1 MEPWHAEERRQKP
14 PKVLPPFFENLSRIT
29 TLSNITGEYS
39 PNSSVLPLSRITTLS
54 NSPYSSVEMRRVLP
68 LSRITT
74 LSNDGPAIVY
84 YRKVLPLSRI
94 TTLSNNDFLWFER
107 EYVLPLSRITTL
119 SNIWDICRRITA
131 VLPLSRITTL
141 SNLKLHF
148 HAAVLCKCIRLHQAA
163 QFLTVYHYSK
173 IWHKS
178 LSIMKRSS
186 AFIVSWQ
193 GPSRR
198 TKLRFSSL
206 AFS

>member
-1 MEPWHAEERRQKP
+1 MIWKD
-14 PKVLPPFFENLSRIT
+14 VLPLSRITTLSNSHYLVFIAIWVLPLSRIT
-29 TLSNITGEYS
+29 TLSNIFTHADIDF
-39 PNSSVLPLSRITTLS
+39 SVLPLSRITTLS
-54 NSPYSSVEMRRVLP
+54 NVKGYES
-68 LSRITT
+68 
-74 LSNDGPAIVY
+74 
-84 YRKVLPLSRI
+84 
-94 TTLSNNDFLWFER
+94 
-107 EYVLPLSRITTL
+107 
-119 SNIWDICRRITA
+119 DIDE

-186 AFIVSWQ
+186 ASIVSWQ
-193 GPSRR
+193 GPSMR
-198 TKLRFSSL
+198 TKLKFSSL

>member
-1 MEPWHAEERRQKP
+1 MTQGDYREP
-14 PKVLPPFFENLSRIT
+14 V
-29 TLSNITGEYS
+29 
-39 PNSSVLPLSRITTLS
+39 VLPLSRITTLS
-54 NSPYSSVEMRRVLP
+54 NYSCTRVNGLMVLP

-74 LSNDGPAIVY
+74 LSNTMSTAQ
-84 YRKVLPLSRI
+84 
-94 TTLSNNDFLWFER
+94 F
-107 EYVLPLSRITTL
+107 
-119 SNIWDICRRITA
+119 DIG

-148 HAAVLCKCIRLHQAA
+148 HAAVFCKCIRLHQAA

-186 AFIVSWQ
+186 ASIVSWQ
-193 GPSRR
+193 GPSMR
-198 TKLRFSSL
+198 TKLKFSSL

>member
-1 MEPWHAEERRQKP
+1 MATER
-14 PKVLPPFFENLSRIT
+14 L
-29 TLSNITGEYS
+29 
-39 PNSSVLPLSRITTLS
+39 VLPLSRITTLS
-54 NSPYSSVEMRRVLP
+54 NNQSVYVAQNAVLPLSRITALSNYIVNDCTCFVVLP

-74 LSNDGPAIVY
+74 LSNDDKRLISLEIV
-84 YRKVLPLSRI
+84 LL
-94 TTLSNNDFLWFER
+94 
-107 EYVLPLSRITTL
+107 
-119 SNIWDICRRITA
+119 
-131 VLPLSRITTL
+131 LSRITTL

-163 QFLTVYHYSK
+163 RFLTVYHYSK

-186 AFIVSWQ
+186 ASIVSWQ

>member
-1 MEPWHAEERRQKP
+1 MQKKGGRNLQRFCP
-14 PKVLPPFFENLSRIT
+14 LFENLSRIT

-54 NSPYSSVEMRRVLP
+54 NFTGATRTKR
-68 LSRITT
+68 T
-74 LSNDGPAIVY
+74 
-84 YRKVLPLSRI
+84 
-94 TTLSNNDFLWFER
+94 
-107 EYVLPLSRITTL
+107 VLPLSRITTL
-119 SNIWDICRRITA
+119 SNIETINIISFHVLPLSRITTLSNILDFMDFPEK

>member
-1 MEPWHAEERRQKP
+1 MGLGMQKKGGRNLQRFCP
-14 PKVLPPFFENLSRIT
+14 LFENLSRIT

-54 NSPYSSVEMRRVLP
+54 NFTGATRTKR
-68 LSRITT
+68 T
-74 LSNDGPAIVY
+74 
-84 YRKVLPLSRI
+84 
-94 TTLSNNDFLWFER
+94 
-107 EYVLPLSRITTL
+107 VLPLSRITTL
-119 SNIWDICRRITA
+119 SNIETINIISFH

>member
-1 MEPWHAEERRQKP
+1 MVLNKGG
-14 PKVLPPFFENLSRIT
+14 VLPLSRIT
-29 TLSNITGEYS
+29 TLSNFGGCIIFCYIVLPLSRITTLSNFSCGRYIQS
-39 PNSSVLPLSRITTLS
+39 VVLPLSRITTLS
-54 NSPYSSVEMRRVLP
+54 NSE
-68 LSRITT
+68 IT
-74 LSNDGPAIVY
+74 DMCF
-84 YRKVLPLSRI
+84 
-94 TTLSNNDFLWFER
+94 DF
-107 EYVLPLSRITTL
+107 
-119 SNIWDICRRITA
+119 

-186 AFIVSWQ
+186 ASIVSWQ

>member
-1 MEPWHAEERRQKP
+1 MQKKGGRSRQRFCP
-14 PKVLPPFFENLSRIT
+14 LFENLSRIT
-29 TLSNITGEYS
+29 TLSNTGNAGRLE
-39 PNSSVLPLSRITTLS
+39 SSVLPLSRITTLS
-54 NSPYSSVEMRRVLP
+54 NPSYADPAAKMVLP

-74 LSNDGPAIVY
+74 LSNPCFTP
-84 YRKVLPLSRI
+84 PLLRP
-94 TTLSNNDFLWFER
+94 
-107 EYVLPLSRITTL
+107 VLPLSRITTL
-119 SNIWDICRRITA
+119 SNIIPAIARLSR

>member
-1 MEPWHAEERRQKP
+1 MQKKGGRSRQRFCP
-14 PKVLPPFFENLSRIT
+14 LFENLSRIT
-29 TLSNITGEYS
+29 TLSNIEVCQS
-39 PNSSVLPLSRITTLS
+39 IPVLVLPLSRITTLS
-54 NSPYSSVEMRRVLP
+54 NSHYLVF
-68 LSRITT
+68 I
-74 LSNDGPAIVY
+74 AI
-84 YRKVLPLSRI
+84 
-94 TTLSNNDFLWFER
+94 W
-107 EYVLPLSRITTL
+107 VLPLSRITTL
-119 SNIWDICRRITA
+119 SNIPSSAATRAPVLTLSRITTLSNIEESGMIWKD

-186 AFIVSWQ
+186 ASIVSWQ
-193 GPSRR
+193 GPSMR
-198 TKLRFSSL
+198 TKLKFSSL

>member
-1 MEPWHAEERRQKP
+1 MYHWLLFYHYQESQHSQTVPSLILKRP
-14 PKVLPPFFENLSRIT
+14 IVLPLSRIT
-29 TLSNITGEYS
+29 TLSNFGMVVFRAT
-39 PNSSVLPLSRITTLS
+39 SVLPLSRITTLS
-54 NSPYSSVEMRRVLP
+54 NSRRTVRECINVLP
-68 LSRITT
+68 LSRITA
-74 LSNDGPAIVY
+74 LSNTP
-84 YRKVLPLSRI
+84 SRPMMS
-94 TTLSNNDFLWFER
+94 L
-107 EYVLPLSRITTL
+107 
-119 SNIWDICRRITA
+119 A

-148 HAAVLCKCIRLHQAA
+148 HAAVLCKCIRLHPAA
-163 QFLTVYHYSK
+163 RCLTVYHYSK

-186 AFIVSWQ
+186 ISIVSWQ

>member
-1 MEPWHAEERRQKP
+1 M
-14 PKVLPPFFENLSRIT
+14 
-29 TLSNITGEYS
+29 
-39 PNSSVLPLSRITTLS
+39 
-54 NSPYSSVEMRRVLP
+54 VLP

-74 LSNDGPAIVY
+74 LSNDEFRQRILCI
-84 YRKVLPLSRI
+84 VLPLSRI
-94 TTLSNNDFLWFER
+94 TTLSNEDSIADRLVQ
-107 EYVLPLSRITTL
+107 VLPLSRITTL
-119 SNIWDICRRITA
+119 SNDENYLRRFRP

-163 QFLTVYHYSK
+163 RFLTVYHYSK

-186 AFIVSWQ
+186 ASIVSWQ